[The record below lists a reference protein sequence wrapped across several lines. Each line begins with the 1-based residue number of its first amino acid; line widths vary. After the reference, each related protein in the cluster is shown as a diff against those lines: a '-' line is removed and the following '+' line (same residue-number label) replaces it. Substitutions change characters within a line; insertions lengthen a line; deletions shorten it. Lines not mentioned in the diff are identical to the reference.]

1 VGDSQAPRQAG
12 RDIAKGSAP
21 FLNSDIF
28 LQFGRIESHIGLMQ
42 SAGMTRVSRAWD
54 EDRTAIIVGHGKQA
68 W

>member
-1 VGDSQAPRQAG
+1 
-12 RDIAKGSAP
+12 
-21 FLNSDIF
+21 
-28 LQFGRIESHIGLMQ
+28 MQ